1 MKTMIAALGVIA
13 TLGVASAAEA
23 AAVLDFNDLAK
34 AGTGRNYIG
43 PNNFKY
49 EGFNFYSTWSLSPN
63 FFTLGLDDPANAD
76 PDGTTFSH
84 NYDFAEVNITKADNS
99 LFDLFSIDF
108 ADKFNTGANHAG
120 RMRFVYADNRQEEI
134 FFNTDNKVGLET
146 FVVNKT
152 DLRAFLYYADAG
164 VQIDNLALEG
174 VIAGVPEPA
183 TWAMMILGFG
193 VAGATLRRRR
203 QAFATA

>member
-1 MKTMIAALGVIA
+1 MKTTIAALGVIT
-13 TLGVASAAEA
+13 TLGMASAAEA
-23 AAVLDFNDLAK
+23 AAVLHFNDLAK

-43 PNNFKY
+43 PNNFRY
-49 EGFNFYSTWSLSPN
+49 EGFNFYSTWSLNPN

-76 PDGTTFSH
+76 ADGTTFSH

-108 ADKFNTGANHAG
+108 ADKFNTGASHAG
-120 RMRFVYADNRQEEI
+120 RMRFVYADNTQEEI
-134 FFNTDNKVGLET
+134 FFNTDTKVGLET

-152 DLRAFLYYADAG
+152 GLKAFLYFADAG

-174 VIAGVPEPA
+174 VAAVPEPA

-193 VAGATLRRRR
+193 GVGATIRRRR
-203 QAFATA
+203 QSLAVA